1 MGLLVG
7 LTFDVKSHKLSSGS
21 PCDLWAEHD
30 SEETISA
37 VEEALNSGGNRVI
50 PIGSSEQLLAKLNS
64 LKCDIVFNIAENL
77 SGRNRESEVPV
88 LLDIL
93 GIPYSGSDALTL
105 SIALDKI
112 ISKKIFMYHNI
123 PTPKYFECAEYGR
136 VAFPKGFNFPLI
148 VKPRY
153 EGSAKG
159 IGPDSV
165 VRDTASL
172 GKQVNKIIKRYRQP
186 ALVEKFIDGWEFT
199 VGMIGNR
206 NPVVLPVVQRHVEKK
221 TGLSS
226 HTFNK
231 SCMAKRGL
239 KYRDLLDIDAELEE
253 RIKKL
258 ALEAFGGLECRD
270 FARIDFRVNLKKQIY
285 ALEIN
290 PLPSLARDD
299 YFAMVAELMGISYE
313 RMINMMFEAALD
325 RYGLH

>member
-7 LTFDVKSHKLSSGS
+7 LTFDVRSHEPS
-21 PCDLWAEHD
+21 PGKPRDLWAEHD
-30 SEETISA
+30 SEETILA

-50 PIGSSEQLLAKLNS
+50 PIGSSKQLPSKLNS
-64 LKCDIVFNIAENL
+64 LKCDIVFNMAEGI
-77 SGRNRESEVPV
+77 SGRNRESEAPI
-88 LLDIL
+88 LLDLI
-93 GIPYSGSDALTL
+93 GIPYTGSDALSL

-112 ISKKIFMYHNI
+112 ISKKIFIYHNI
-123 PTPKYFECAEYGR
+123 PTPKYFECAGYGR
-136 VAFPKGFNFPLI
+136 VAFPKGLNFPVI

-159 IGPDSV
+159 IDPDSV
-165 VRDTASL
+165 VREAASL
-172 GKQVNKIIKRYRQP
+172 ERQVNKIIKKYRQP
-186 ALVEKFIDGWEFT
+186 VLIEEFIDGWEFT
-199 VGMIGNR
+199 VGIIGNG
-206 NPVVLPVVQRHVEKK
+206 NPVILPVVQRHLEKK
-221 TGLSS
+221 TGLSG
-226 HTFNK
+226 HIFNK
-231 SCMAKRGL
+231 SRMAKQGL

-258 ALEAFGGLECRD
+258 ALEVFEGLECRD
-270 FARIDFRVNLKKQIY
+270 FARIDFRVNLEKQIY

-325 RYGLH
+325 RYGLR